1 MPSRCRPLAVAVLLA
16 VTSLLPARAASA
28 QGRVVEER
36 TRSVVATYEK
46 AEHWAMKGIVLLTLG
61 PSWSRAAQPMLL
73 DALNAKDPQLQAYGL
88 EVLATSEPEIL
99 RYGVT
104 AEMIDELVK
113 NHAKVKSEAWYA
125 RVEEVLFA
133 LFPGTEALDA
143 GDWAKHWRSVRRE
156 WQPAAWPEAFT
167 EEEDTDAK
175 GGGET
180 VAQAFI
186 ARAFD
191 LYNTGLEVML
201 VIDSTGSMQPTIDMT
216 RASLM
221 DMAAVLQ
228 GVAPKLQMGVVHYKD
243 YGDFGDG
250 AKLLEELSKKPAK
263 VEKALEKLR
272 ASGGGDMP
280 EAIEAGLRV
289 ALDEDSGWTR
299 SASKLIVVIGDAPA
313 KRQSEAEDLARGAH
327 EKPFGNAPVIP
338 DGNASTVSPN
348 RPFVVSTILV
358 RHGGGGGRVA
368 GSGPPEGGG
377 NPAANS
383 LQAIADAGGGSYA
396 EISGASDRDP
406 TMQIVAQVLAQ
417 SFGRKFR
424 DQTDLFLD
432 VWLRYHRDGV
442 FK

>member
-1 MPSRCRPLAVAVLLA
+1 VAFLAVPF
-16 VTSLLPARAASA
+16 LLPARAAAA
-28 QGRVVEER
+28 QGRIVEER
-36 TRSVVATYEK
+36 TRSVVATYDK

-61 PSWSRAAQPMLL
+61 PSWSRAAQPMLM
-73 DALNAKDPQLQAYGL
+73 DAISSKDPQLQAYGL

-99 RYGVT
+99 RYGLTV
-104 AEMIDELVK
+104 EIIDELVK
-113 NHAKVKSEAWYA
+113 EHAKVKSEAWYA

-133 LFPGTEALDA
+133 LFPGNEALDA
-143 GDWAKHWRSVRRE
+143 GDWSKHWRSVRRE
-156 WQPAAWPEAFT
+156 WQPTAWPEAFT
-167 EEEDTDAK
+167 EEEDADAK
-175 GGGET
+175 AKGDGKT

-201 VIDSTGSMQPTIDMT
+201 VIDSTGSMQPTIDLT

-263 VEKALEKLR
+263 VEKALDKLR

-289 ALDEDSGWTR
+289 ALDEESGWSR

-313 KRQSEAEDLARGAH
+313 QRQSEAEDLARGAH
-327 EKPFGNAPVIP
+327 QKPFGNAPVIP

-358 RHGGGGGRVA
+358 RHGGGRGGGGGGA
-368 GSGPPEGGG
+368 AGGG
-377 NPAANS
+377 NNAANS
-383 LQAIADAGGGSYA
+383 LRAIAEAGGGSYA
-396 EISGASDRDP
+396 EISAVSERDP

-424 DQTDLFLD
+424 DQTDIFLD

-442 FK
+442 FE